1 MGVVSK
7 DNPVKI
13 GLINF
18 IKGFILGI
26 ANVIPGVSGGTMAV
40 SMGLYELILSS
51 IGNFFKD
58 IKGNFIKLLP
68 IILGILVAIVSTSKL
83 VTYALT
89 NYKAQTLCLFI
100 GLIFG
105 GVSLIMKK
113 IKGKGSKINY
123 LIFFIVFFFVI
134 SLNFLK
140 TGLIEISFANMGII
154 DYLLLLLM
162 GFIASSAMVIPG
174 ISGSFILMVLGYYDK
189 IIYTVSTI
197 TDFSKLGSNLLI
209 LVPFGIGVIIG
220 IVFMAKLITNLIK
233 KYETKTYFAIMGFV
247 LSSIV
252 VLLLQLTDFKFTFIN
267 VATSLFA
274 LCWGYMLARAIDKE

>member
-105 GVSLIMKK
+105 GVSLIMRK
-113 IKGKGSKINY
+113 IK
-123 LIFFIVFFFVI
+123 
-134 SLNFLK
+134 
-140 TGLIEISFANMGII
+140 
-154 DYLLLLLM
+154 YLLLLLM

-247 LSSIV
+247 LSSVV

>member
-105 GVSLIMKK
+105 GVSLIMRK
-113 IKGKGSKINY
+113 IKGKGSKTNY
-123 LIFFIVFFFVI
+123 LIFFVIFFFVI

-140 TGLIEISFANMGII
+140 TGLIEISFTNMGII
-154 DYLLLLLM
+154 DYLLLLLI
-162 GFIASSAMVIPG
+162 GFVASSAMVIPG

-189 IIYTVSTI
+189 IIYTLSTI

-247 LSSIV
+247 LSSVV

>member
-105 GVSLIMKK
+105 GVSLIMRK
-113 IKGKGSKINY
+113 IKGKGSKTNY
-123 LIFFIVFFFVI
+123 LIFFVIFFFVI

-140 TGLIEISFANMGII
+140 TGLIEISFTNMGII
-154 DYLLLLLM
+154 GYLFLLLM

-189 IIYTVSTI
+189 IIYTLSTI

-247 LSSIV
+247 LSSVV

>member
-105 GVSLIMKK
+105 GVSLIMRK
-113 IKGKGSKINY
+113 IKGKGSKTNY
-123 LIFFIVFFFVI
+123 LIFFVIFFFVI

-140 TGLIEISFANMGII
+140 TGLIEISFTNMGII
-154 DYLLLLLM
+154 DYLLLLLI

-233 KYETKTYFAIMGFV
+233 KHETKTYFAIMGFV
-247 LSSIV
+247 LSSVV
-252 VLLLQLTDFKFTFIN
+252 VLLLQLTDFKFTFVNI
-267 VATSLFA
+267 ATSLFA

>member
-105 GVSLIMKK
+105 GVSLIMRK
-113 IKGKGSKINY
+113 IKGKGSKTNY
-123 LIFFIVFFFVI
+123 LIFFVVFFLVI

-140 TGLIEISFANMGII
+140 TGLIEISFTNMGII
-154 DYLLLLLM
+154 DYILLLVM

-209 LVPFGIGVIIG
+209 LVPFGIGVVMGII
-220 IVFMAKLITNLIK
+220 FMAKLITNLIK
-233 KYETKTYFAIMGFV
+233 KHETKTYFAIMGFV
-247 LSSIV
+247 LSSVV
-252 VLLLQLTDFKFTFIN
+252 VLLLQLTDFKFTFVNI
-267 VATSLFA
+267 ATSLFA

>member
-18 IKGFILGI
+18 IKGFILGV

-40 SMGLYELILSS
+40 SMGVYELILSS
-51 IGNFFKD
+51 IVNFFKD
-58 IKGNFIKLLP
+58 IKGNFSKLLP
-68 IILGILVAIVSTSKL
+68 IALGILVAIVSTSKL

-113 IKGKGSKINY
+113 IRGKGSKTNY
-123 LIFFIVFFFVI
+123 LIFFVVFFFVI

-140 TGLIEISFANMGII
+140 TGLIEISFTNMGII
-154 DYLLLLLM
+154 DYILLLVM

-209 LVPFGIGVIIG
+209 LVPFGIGVAMGII
-220 IVFMAKLITNLIK
+220 FMAKLITNLIK
-233 KYETKTYFAIMGFV
+233 KHETKTYFAIMGFV
-247 LSSIV
+247 LSSVV
-252 VLLLQLTDFKFTFIN
+252 VLLLQLTDFKFTFVNI
-267 VATSLFA
+267 ATSLFA

>member
-105 GVSLIMKK
+105 GVSLIMRK
-113 IKGKGSKINY
+113 IKGKGSKTNY
-123 LIFFIVFFFVI
+123 LIFFVIFFFVI

-140 TGLIEISFANMGII
+140 TGLIEISFTNMGII

-189 IIYTVSTI
+189 IIYTISTI

-247 LSSIV
+247 LSSVV

>member
-18 IKGFILGI
+18 IKGFILGV

-40 SMGLYELILSS
+40 SMGVYELILSS
-51 IGNFFKD
+51 IVNFFKD
-58 IKGNFIKLLP
+58 IKGNFSKLLP
-68 IILGILVAIVSTSKL
+68 IALGILVAIVSTSKL

-113 IKGKGSKINY
+113 IRGKGSKTNY
-123 LIFFIVFFFVI
+123 LIFFVVFFLVI

-140 TGLIEISFANMGII
+140 TGLIEISFTNMGII
-154 DYLLLLLM
+154 DYILLLVM

-209 LVPFGIGVIIG
+209 LVPFGIGVAMGII
-220 IVFMAKLITNLIK
+220 FMAKLITNLIK
-233 KYETKTYFAIMGFV
+233 KHETKTYFAIMGFV
-247 LSSIV
+247 LSSVV
-252 VLLLQLTDFKFTFIN
+252 VLLLQLTDFKFTFVNI
-267 VATSLFA
+267 ATSLFA
-274 LCWGYMLARAIDKE
+274 ICWGYMLARAIDKE

>member
-58 IKGNFIKLLP
+58 IKGNFLKLLP

-105 GVSLIMKK
+105 GVSLIMRK
-113 IKGKGSKINY
+113 IKGKGSKTNY
-123 LIFFIVFFFVI
+123 LIFFVIFFFVI

-140 TGLIEISFANMGII
+140 TGLIEISFTNMGII
-154 DYLLLLLM
+154 DYLLLLLI

-247 LSSIV
+247 LSSVV

>member
-105 GVSLIMKK
+105 GVSLIMRK
-113 IKGKGSKINY
+113 IKGKGSKTNY
-123 LIFFIVFFFVI
+123 LIFFVIFFFVI

-140 TGLIEISFANMGII
+140 TGLIEISFANMEII
-154 DYLLLLLM
+154 DYLLLLLI

-247 LSSIV
+247 LSSVV

>member
-105 GVSLIMKK
+105 GVSLIMRK
-113 IKGKGSKINY
+113 IKGKGSKTNY
-123 LIFFIVFFFVI
+123 LIFFVIFFFVI

-140 TGLIEISFANMGII
+140 TGLIEISFTNMGII

-233 KYETKTYFAIMGFV
+233 KYETKTYFAILGFV

>member
-105 GVSLIMKK
+105 GVSLIMRK
-113 IKGKGSKINY
+113 IKGKGSKTNY
-123 LIFFIVFFFVI
+123 LIFFVIFFFVI

-140 TGLIEISFANMGII
+140 TGLIEISFTNMGII

-247 LSSIV
+247 LSSVV

>member
-18 IKGFILGI
+18 IKGFILGV

-40 SMGLYELILSS
+40 SMGVYELILSS
-51 IGNFFKD
+51 IVNFFKD
-58 IKGNFIKLLP
+58 IKGNFSKLLP
-68 IILGILVAIVSTSKL
+68 IALGILVAIVSTSKL

-113 IKGKGSKINY
+113 IRGKGSKTNY
-123 LIFFIVFFFVI
+123 LIFFVIFFFVI

-140 TGLIEISFANMGII
+140 TGLIEISFTNMGII
-154 DYLLLLLM
+154 DYILLLVM

-209 LVPFGIGVIIG
+209 LVPFGIGVVMGII
-220 IVFMAKLITNLIK
+220 FMAKLITNLIK
-233 KYETKTYFAIMGFV
+233 KHETKTYFAIMGFV
-247 LSSIV
+247 LSSVV
-252 VLLLQLTDFKFTFIN
+252 VLLLQLTDFKFTFVNI
-267 VATSLFA
+267 ATSLFA

>member
-140 TGLIEISFANMGII
+140 TGLIEISFTNMGII
-154 DYLLLLLM
+154 DYLLLFLI

-174 ISGSFILMVLGYYDK
+174 ISCSFILMVLGYYDK
-189 IIYTVSTI
+189 IIYTLFKIIV
-197 TDFSKLGSNLLI
+197 FSKLCINLNNLF
-209 LVPFGIGVIIG
+209 PFGIGVIIG

>member
-247 LSSIV
+247 LSSVV

>member
-105 GVSLIMKK
+105 GVSLIMRK
-113 IKGKGSKINY
+113 IKGKGSKTNY
-123 LIFFIVFFFVI
+123 LIFFVIFLFVI

-154 DYLLLLLM
+154 DYLLLLLI

-247 LSSIV
+247 LSSVV

>member
-51 IGNFFKD
+51 IGNFFKN

-140 TGLIEISFANMGII
+140 TGLIEISFTNMGII
-154 DYLLLLLM
+154 DYLLLLVM

-247 LSSIV
+247 LSSVV

>member
-105 GVSLIMKK
+105 GVSLIMRK
-113 IKGKGSKINY
+113 IKGKGSKTNY
-123 LIFFIVFFFVI
+123 LIFFVIFFFVI

-154 DYLLLLLM
+154 DYLLLLLI

>member
-1 MGVVSK
+1 
-7 DNPVKI
+7 
-13 GLINF
+13 
-18 IKGFILGI
+18 
-26 ANVIPGVSGGTMAV
+26 
-40 SMGLYELILSS
+40 MGLYELILSS

-140 TGLIEISFANMGII
+140 TGLIEISFTNMGII
-154 DYLLLLLM
+154 DYLLLLVM

>member
-105 GVSLIMKK
+105 GVSLIMRK
-113 IKGKGSKINY
+113 IKGKGSKTNY
-123 LIFFIVFFFVI
+123 LIFFVIFFFVI

-154 DYLLLLLM
+154 DYLLLLLI

-233 KYETKTYFAIMGFV
+233 KYETKTYFAILGFV
-247 LSSIV
+247 LSSVV

>member
-105 GVSLIMKK
+105 GVSLIMRK

-123 LIFFIVFFFVI
+123 LIFFVIFFFVI

-140 TGLIEISFANMGII
+140 TGLIEISFTNMGII
-154 DYLLLLLM
+154 DYLLLLLI

-189 IIYTVSTI
+189 IIYTISTI

-247 LSSIV
+247 LSSVV

>member
-18 IKGFILGI
+18 IKVFILGI

-105 GVSLIMKK
+105 GVSLIMRK

-123 LIFFIVFFFVI
+123 LIFFVIFFFVI

-140 TGLIEISFANMGII
+140 TGLIEISFTNMGII

-247 LSSIV
+247 LSSVV

>member
-18 IKGFILGI
+18 IKGFILGV

-40 SMGLYELILSS
+40 SMGVYELILSS
-51 IGNFFKD
+51 IVNFFKD
-58 IKGNFIKLLP
+58 IKGNFSKLLP
-68 IILGILVAIVSTSKL
+68 IALGILVAIVSTSKL

-113 IKGKGSKINY
+113 IRGKGSKTNY
-123 LIFFIVFFFVI
+123 LIFFVVFFFVI

-140 TGLIEISFANMGII
+140 TGLIEISFTNMGII
-154 DYLLLLLM
+154 DYILLLVM

-209 LVPFGIGVIIG
+209 LVPFGIGVAMGII
-220 IVFMAKLITNLIK
+220 FMAKLITNLIK
-233 KYETKTYFAIMGFV
+233 KHETTTYFAIMGFV
-247 LSSIV
+247 LSSVV
-252 VLLLQLTDFKFTFIN
+252 VLLLQLTDFKFTFVNI
-267 VATSLFA
+267 ATSLFA

>member
-113 IKGKGSKINY
+113 IKGKGSKTNY
-123 LIFFIVFFFVI
+123 LIFFVIFFFVI

-154 DYLLLLLM
+154 DYLLLLLI

>member
-105 GVSLIMKK
+105 VVSLIMRK
-113 IKGKGSKINY
+113 IKGKGSKTNY
-123 LIFFIVFFFVI
+123 LIFFVIFFFVI

-189 IIYTVSTI
+189 IIYTISTI

-247 LSSIV
+247 LSSVV

>member
-105 GVSLIMKK
+105 GVSLIMRK

-123 LIFFIVFFFVI
+123 LIFFVIFFFVI

-140 TGLIEISFANMGII
+140 TDLIEISFTNMGII
-154 DYLLLLLM
+154 GYLLLLLM

-247 LSSIV
+247 LSSVV

>member
-105 GVSLIMKK
+105 GVSLIMRK
-113 IKGKGSKINY
+113 IKGKGSKTNY
-123 LIFFIVFFFVI
+123 LIFYVIFFFVI

-140 TGLIEISFANMGII
+140 TGLIEISFTNMGII
-154 DYLLLLLM
+154 DYLLLLFM

-189 IIYTVSTI
+189 IIYTISTI

-247 LSSIV
+247 LSSVV

>member
-26 ANVIPGVSGGTMAV
+26 ANVIPGVSGGTKAV

-140 TGLIEISFANMGII
+140 TGLIEISFTNMGII

-189 IIYTVSTI
+189 IIYTISTI

-247 LSSIV
+247 LSSVV

>member
-100 GLIFG
+100 GLIFV

-140 TGLIEISFANMGII
+140 TGLIEISFTNMGII
-154 DYLLLLLM
+154 DYLLLLVM

-189 IIYTVSTI
+189 IIYTISTI

-247 LSSIV
+247 LSSVV

>member
-18 IKGFILGI
+18 IKGFILGV

-40 SMGLYELILSS
+40 SMGVYELILSS
-51 IGNFFKD
+51 IVNFFKD
-58 IKGNFIKLLP
+58 IKGNFSKLLP
-68 IILGILVAIVSTSKL
+68 IALGILVAIVSTSKL

-113 IKGKGSKINY
+113 IRGKGSKTNY
-123 LIFFIVFFFVI
+123 LIFFVVFFFVI

-140 TGLIEISFANMGII
+140 TGLIEISFTNMGII
-154 DYLLLLLM
+154 DYILLLVM

-209 LVPFGIGVIIG
+209 LIPFGIGVVMGII
-220 IVFMAKLITNLIK
+220 FMAKLITNLIK
-233 KYETKTYFAIMGFV
+233 KHETKTYFAIMGFV
-247 LSSIV
+247 LSSVV
-252 VLLLQLTDFKFTFIN
+252 VLLLQLTDFKFTFVNI
-267 VATSLFA
+267 ATSLFA

>member
-105 GVSLIMKK
+105 GVSLIMRK
-113 IKGKGSKINY
+113 IKGKGSKTNY
-123 LIFFIVFFFVI
+123 LIFFVIFFFVI

-140 TGLIEISFANMGII
+140 TGLIEISFTNMGII

-162 GFIASSAMVIPG
+162 GFVASSAMVIPG

-247 LSSIV
+247 LSSVV

>member
-105 GVSLIMKK
+105 GVSLIMRK
-113 IKGKGSKINY
+113 IKGKGSKTNY
-123 LIFFIVFFFVI
+123 LIFFVIFFFVI

-140 TGLIEISFANMGII
+140 TGLIEISFTNMGII
-154 DYLLLLLM
+154 DYLLLLLI

-220 IVFMAKLITNLIK
+220 IVFMSKLITNLIK

-247 LSSIV
+247 LSSVV

>member
-134 SLNFLK
+134 CLNFLK
-140 TGLIEISFANMGII
+140 TGLIEISFTNMGII
-154 DYLLLLLM
+154 DYLLLLVM

-247 LSSIV
+247 LSSVV

>member
-68 IILGILVAIVSTSKL
+68 IILGILVAIISTSKL

-105 GVSLIMKK
+105 GVSLIMRK
-113 IKGKGSKINY
+113 IKGKGSKTNY
-123 LIFFIVFFFVI
+123 LIFFVIFFFVI

-140 TGLIEISFANMGII
+140 TGLIEISFTNMGII
-154 DYLLLLLM
+154 DYLLLLVM

>member
-140 TGLIEISFANMGII
+140 TGLIEISFTNMGII
-154 DYLLLLLM
+154 DYLLLLVM

-247 LSSIV
+247 LSSVV